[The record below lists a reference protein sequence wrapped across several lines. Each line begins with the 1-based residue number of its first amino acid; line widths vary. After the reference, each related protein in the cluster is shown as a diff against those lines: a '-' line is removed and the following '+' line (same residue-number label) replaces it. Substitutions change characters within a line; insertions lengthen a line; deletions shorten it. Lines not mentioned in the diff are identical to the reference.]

1 MNESVAGRSERDEL
15 SPLRPR
21 WEWSAD
27 EIKRIGRVVGMIAE
41 HLTTLPEKP
50 VFRPFPAELA
60 AKYLDSKPPELGQEA
75 DDILAAFARDI
86 EPYPFGNAHPHS
98 YGWVNSPPV
107 VLGIFAEALAA
118 AMNPSCAGGNH
129 AAIYVERELINW
141 FKQIIGFPPES
152 MGLLVSGGSIAA
164 LTGLAVARQAQC
176 GFDIRTHGVQGTSS
190 IEVLPHWR
198 RPWLSPEGNRA
209 DGHR

>member
-27 EIKRIGRVVGMIAE
+27 EIKRIEYCVVGMIAE

-50 VFRPFPAELA
+50 VFRSFPAERR
-60 AKYLDSKPPELGQEA
+60 KYLDSKPPELGEQA

-86 EPYPFGNAHPHS
+86 EPYPFVNAHPRS

-107 VLGIFAEALAA
+107 VLGL
-118 AMNPSCAGGNH
+118 S
-129 AAIYVERELINW
+129 R
-141 FKQIIGFPPES
+141 
-152 MGLLVSGGSIAA
+152 
-164 LTGLAVARQAQC
+164 R
-176 GFDIRTHGVQGTSS
+176 
-190 IEVLPHWR
+190 HWR
-198 RPWLSPEGNRA
+198 PL
-209 DGHR
+209 

>member
-50 VFRPFPAELA
+50 VFRPFPVELD

-75 DDILAAFARDI
+75 DDILAAI
-86 EPYPFGNAHPHS
+86 LYLTNTAHRS
-98 YGWVNSPPV
+98 RVFCQTG
-107 VLGIFAEALAA
+107 
-118 AMNPSCAGGNH
+118 PSCVLSSCLSFA
-129 AAIYVERELINW
+129 
-141 FKQIIGFPPES
+141 PPEFADFS
-152 MGLLVSGGSIAA
+152 LVAA
-164 LTGLAVARQAQC
+164 R
-176 GFDIRTHGVQGTSS
+176 
-190 IEVLPHWR
+190 
-198 RPWLSPEGNRA
+198 
-209 DGHR
+209 